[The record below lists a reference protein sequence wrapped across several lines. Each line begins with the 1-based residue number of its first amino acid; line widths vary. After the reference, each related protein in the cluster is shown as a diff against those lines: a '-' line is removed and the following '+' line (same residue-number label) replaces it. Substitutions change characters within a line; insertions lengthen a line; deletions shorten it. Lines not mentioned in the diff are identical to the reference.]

1 MVHIECLATGFGVN
15 ADAQAT
21 GLQFKASMS
30 GSKRL
35 QHFKQCRG
43 KLVKGFILM
52 CPHSVPTR
60 GWCLDCLEDGDSGR
74 LPLVADV

>member
-1 MVHIECLATGFGVN
+1 
-15 ADAQAT
+15 
-21 GLQFKASMS
+21 MS

-52 CPHSVPTR
+52 CPHSVPTG